1 MSTRSIKA
9 AGISLRSETLLPLPV
24 PGPRRRPLMRTR
36 VRWGPKPRRLTVAVP
51 SAPFDTVEFW
61 PANTMGK
68 LLRMSSTRVRLVEP
82 MYPASTLVIGLI
94 AVRIGDVILEPVTT
108 TSSSPGSGAV
118 ETAALLTV
126 TVL

>member
-1 MSTRSIKA
+1 
-9 AGISLRSETLLPLPV
+9 
-24 PGPRRRPLMRTR
+24 
-36 VRWGPKPRRLTVAVP
+36 
-51 SAPFDTVEFW
+51 
-61 PANTMGK
+61 MGK

-94 AVRIGDVILEPVTT
+94 AVRFGDVILEPVTT

-118 ETAALLTV
+118 ETAALLTL